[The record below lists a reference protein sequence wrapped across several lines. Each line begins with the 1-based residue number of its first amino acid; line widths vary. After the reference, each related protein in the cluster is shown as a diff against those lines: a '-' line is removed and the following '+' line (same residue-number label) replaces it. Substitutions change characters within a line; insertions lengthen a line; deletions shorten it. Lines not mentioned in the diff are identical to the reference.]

1 MKIAT
6 YNVRV
11 DTDYD
16 KQWSWF
22 YRKEHVIDMIQY
34 HDWDLFGVQEVRPNQ
49 IRDLQQLV
57 AYDVLVAE
65 REGDGQ
71 GEGLGIFYKKETFT
85 MIDSG
90 FFWLSETPE
99 KRSIH
104 PEAGCPRIALWGI
117 FKEKHSEKIFL
128 MINIHLDHLSA
139 KARVEGLQIVL
150 TELAPKIE
158 HYPKIILGDFNAEH
172 TEATHHLLV
181 DFLEVKRDDHS
192 VHYGPFG
199 TFQDFD
205 YERQWQDLEEL
216 DYIYTKDIFIK
227 KTAVLT
233 DSWNCRYPADHF
245 PLVAEIFIK

>member
-22 YRKEHVIDMIQY
+22 YRKEHVIELIQY

-90 FFWLSETPE
+90 FF
-99 KRSIH
+99 I
-104 PEAGCPRIALWGI
+104 
-117 FKEKHSEKIFL
+117 
-128 MINIHLDHLSA
+128 
-139 KARVEGLQIVL
+139 
-150 TELAPKIE
+150 
-158 HYPKIILGDFNAEH
+158 GD
-172 TEATHHLLV
+172 T
-181 DFLEVKRDDHS
+181 
-192 VHYGPFG
+192 
-199 TFQDFD
+199 
-205 YERQWQDLEEL
+205 
-216 DYIYTKDIFIK
+216 
-227 KTAVLT
+227 
-233 DSWNCRYPADHF
+233 
-245 PLVAEIFIK
+245 